1 MSKCILKSIR
11 REVSEYGFD
20 PEAFNAEISVLTEK
34 GKTLYFTIVDL
45 DDTPRIYRTTRS
57 TFEKVLNSGMKNS
70 DEASRLSEDEL
81 EEVGRK
87 YFTKLYERY
96 GVYRGESYEDF
107 YCDET
112 FGGEYREAIRV
123 LIYLVRC
130 CDTEF
135 EHISKEWIDKAI
147 GDFEIPMCDVEE
159 AANLGI
165 ELEELYVDDDEDESI

>member
-11 REVSEYGFD
+11 QEVSEYGFD

-57 TFEKVLNSGMKNS
+57 IFEKVLNSGMKNS

-81 EEVGRK
+81 EKAGSR
-87 YFTKLYERY
+87 YFTKLFEKH
-96 GVYRGESYEDF
+96 GICRGDSYEVF
-107 YCDET
+107 YCDDAV
-112 FGGEYREAIRV
+112 GGEYREAIRA

-130 CDTEF
+130 CDMEF
-135 EHISKEWIDKAI
+135 EHISKEWIDKTI
-147 GDFEIPMCDVEE
+147 GDFEIPMCDVEL
-159 AANLGI
+159 ASNLGI